1 MKRRD
6 FIKLSSAAM
15 AGAVAGGHAQAATNQ
30 KVIIIGAGMAGMAA
44 AKTLKDKGHTV
55 TVLEAKNRIGGR
67 IHTSSKWPDAPT
79 DLGASWIHE
88 PKGNPLTPLADK
100 IRARR
105 IATRYTSAATYDEAG
120 GLISPQVK
128 ADYLKMQ
135 TDLRDL
141 WSAAQNDDAES
152 NLDFVT
158 QRDLA
163 GYGWS
168 TTNNYHLKLTNH
180 VTVSE
185 TELEYAGASGKLSSY
200 WWDNMGSYSGDDVVL
215 PDGYIA
221 LVNSLA
227 FGVNVQLNQIVSKIA
242 HTSSGVT
249 VTTNQ
254 GTFTGERVIVTV
266 PLGVLKKN
274 QITFSPALPTAKLN
288 AINKLGMGTLGKV
301 FLRFPSVFWANVDW
315 LEYMDSPAKRGHW
328 QQWLNVARVSGGKP
342 ILLAFSG
349 ADFAEASEGWSDA
362 QIVESA
368 MVSLRAMYG
377 NNIPAP
383 VDYQLTRWH
392 LDPFSYGA
400 YSFNAQGSTPTMRN
414 DLAAHINKRVFF
426 AGEATQKMMF
436 ATVHGAYL
444 SGIVAA
450 NGIINA

>member
-6 FIKLSSAAM
+6 FIKLSGAAV
-15 AGAVAGGHAQAATNQ
+15 AGAVASSSASAATNQ

-67 IHTSSKWPDAPT
+67 IYTSNKWADAPT

-88 PKGNPLTPLADK
+88 PVGNPLTPLADS

-105 IATRYTSAATYDEAG
+105 VATSYTSFLTYDESG

-128 ADYLKMQ
+128 TDYLAMQ

-141 WSAAQNDDAES
+141 WSAAQNDNTENS
-152 NLDFVT
+152 LDFVT

-163 GYGWS
+163 SYGWS
-168 TTNNYHLKLTNH
+168 TSNSYDIKLANH

-185 TELEYAGASGKLSSY
+185 TELEYAGASSKLSSY
-200 WWDNMGSYSGDDVVL
+200 WWDNMGGYSGDDVVL

-242 HTSSGVT
+242 YTSSGVT

-254 GTFTGERVIVTV
+254 GSFTGDRVIVTV

-274 QITFSPALPTAKLN
+274 GISFSPALPAAKLN
-288 AINKLGMGTLGKV
+288 AISKLGMGTLGKV

-315 LEYMDSPAKRGHW
+315 LEYMASPAKRGHW
-328 QQWLNVARVSGGKP
+328 QQWLNVARVTGGKP

-383 VDYQLTRWH
+383 IDYQLTRWH
-392 LDPFSYGA
+392 SDPFSYGS
-400 YSFNAQGSTPTMRN
+400 YSFNAVGSTPTMRN
-414 DLAAHINKRVFF
+414 DLAANINKRVFF
-426 AGEATQKMMF
+426 AGEATQKTLF

-444 SGIVAA
+444 SGIAAA

>member
-6 FIKLSSAAM
+6 FIKLSGA
-15 AGAVAGGHAQAATNQ
+15 AVASAVASSSAMAATNQ

-67 IHTSSKWPDAPT
+67 IYTSNKWADAPT

-88 PKGNPLTPLADK
+88 PVGNPLTPLADS

-105 IATRYTSAATYDEAG
+105 VATSYTSFVTYDESG

-128 ADYLKMQ
+128 TDYLAMQ

-141 WSAAQNDDAES
+141 WAAAQNDNTDS

-163 GYGWS
+163 SYGWS
-168 TTNNYHLKLTNH
+168 TTNSYDIKLANH

-185 TELEYAGASGKLSSY
+185 TELEYAGASSKLSSY
-200 WWDNMGSYSGDDVVL
+200 WWDNMGGYSGDDVVL

-242 HTSSGVT
+242 YTSSGVT

-254 GTFTGERVIVTV
+254 GTFSGDRVIVTV

-274 QITFSPALPTAKLN
+274 GITFSPALPAAKLN
-288 AINKLGMGTLGKV
+288 AISKLGMGTLGKV

-315 LEYMDSPAKRGHW
+315 LEYMASPANRGHW
-328 QQWLNVARVSGGKP
+328 QQWLNVARVTGGKP

-392 LDPFSYGA
+392 SDPFSYGS
-400 YSFNAQGSTPTMRN
+400 YSFNAAGSTPTMRN
-414 DLAAHINKRVFF
+414 DLAANINKRVFF

-444 SGIVAA
+444 SGIAAA